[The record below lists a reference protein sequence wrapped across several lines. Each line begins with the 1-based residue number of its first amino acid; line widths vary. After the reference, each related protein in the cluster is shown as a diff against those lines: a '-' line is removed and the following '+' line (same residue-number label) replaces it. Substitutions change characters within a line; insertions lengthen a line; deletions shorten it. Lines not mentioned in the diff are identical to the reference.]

1 MLNIFFCSS
10 FARLFL
16 LFPLTILIGDF
27 ADRQNIVTVLIVI
40 IKLLLQKA
48 ISKFAK
54 FDFHSFHSMKLF
66 LFAVTIGLS
75 MTSLSQSKD
84 EAAVRNVLA
93 KQNAAWNRGDIDA
106 FMVGYWENDS
116 LMFIGK
122 SGVTYGYK
130 NTLANYKKNYPDT
143 TVMGKLT
150 FTLIHVKQL
159 SPDYFHV
166 TGKYHLT
173 RTIGDASGHFTL
185 VFRKIKGTWVIISDH
200 SS

>member
-1 MLNIFFCSS
+1 MRSVFVVL
-10 FARLFL
+10 
-16 LFPLTILIGDF
+16 LTI
-27 ADRQNIVTVLIVI
+27 
-40 IKLLLQKA
+40 
-48 ISKFAK
+48 ISFSV
-54 FDFHSFHSMKLF
+54 F
-66 LFAVTIGLS
+66 
-75 MTSLSQSKD
+75 SQTND
-84 EAAVRNVLA
+84 ETEVRNLLA
-93 KQNAAWNRGDIDA
+93 KQSAAWNRGDIDA

-150 FTLIHVKQL
+150 FTLIQVKQL
-159 SPDYFHV
+159 SSEYFHV
-166 TGKYHLT
+166 TGKYYLT

-185 VFRKIKGTWVIISDH
+185 MFRKINGKWVVISDH